1 MTEKETSSKTYK
13 DMLSEVE
20 TIVQDISSN
29 EVDLDEMVSK
39 VERGYELIQKMRLK
53 LETTKEKIEEL
64 HKKYEEVSTRDGE
77 S

>member
-1 MTEKETSSKTYK
+1 MTEKENNSKTYK
-13 DMLSEVE
+13 SMLSEVE
-20 TIVQDISSN
+20 AIVQDISSN

-64 HKKYEEVSTRDGE
+64 HKKYEDVSNSDGE

>member
-1 MTEKETSSKTYK
+1 MTEKENNSKTYK
-13 DMLSEVE
+13 SMLSEVE
-20 TIVQDISSN
+20 AIVQDISSN

-64 HKKYEEVSTRDGE
+64 HKKYEDVSNGDGE